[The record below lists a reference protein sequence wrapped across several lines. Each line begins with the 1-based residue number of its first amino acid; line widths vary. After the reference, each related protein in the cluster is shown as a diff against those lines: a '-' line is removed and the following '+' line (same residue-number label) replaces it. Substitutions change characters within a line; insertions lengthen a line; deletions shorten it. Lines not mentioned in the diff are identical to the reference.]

1 MEQVLSNAWAADPA
15 GDAEPLAGEDFDPV
29 LASLTPAH
37 MPEVLFARAQATP
50 DRPAFLF
57 LRNGEEP
64 EARLSWA
71 ALAGAVRDVA
81 LRLVAA
87 GATGR
92 RVLLL
97 HPQGPAFAR
106 DFLAVLA
113 AGGVAVPSPHMQGRR
128 AAAARIAAIIGDA
141 APALVLTTRDL
152 LPGLAGL
159 VPPGLPLVAAEDLPP
174 APADLTLP
182 EIDPEALALLQYTSG
197 STGAPRGVMITHR
210 AMVANQAMIRTAF
223 AHSPRTVMVSWLPMF
238 HDMGLIGSLLQ
249 PVYAGFAGVMMTPDA
264 FLEEPIRWLRAIS
277 RYRATTAG
285 APNFAYDYCVRR
297 IPPEDRADLDLRSW
311 QVAFNGSEPVRAAT
325 LDRFAAAFG
334 PYGFRARSFYPC
346 YGMAEA
352 TLLVAGGAV
361 GVAPHRL
368 ERPGLP
374 LPVVSCGHTGAR
386 HDLAIVAPGGHDPLA
401 EGEVG
406 EIWFRGP
413 SVAQGYWNAPEVN
426 ATAFDQDLSDGT
438 TGWMRTGDL
447 GLIQDGELY
456 VTGRLKDVI
465 IVKGRNHYPQDIE
478 ETCVAAHPALR
489 ADGGAVFVVERG
501 EKETLVLV
509 TEIQPSAFRDPP
521 LAEIAAATRAAVSEH
536 HGLHLAVVALLR
548 PGALP
553 KTTSGKVQRR
563 QARASYLDGSLA
575 VLLEDRHG
583 PDLRATAAAPITHS

>member
-1 MEQVLSNAWAADPA
+1 MEQVLSTAWLADPTA
-15 GDAEPLAGEDFDPV
+15 DREPLAGEDFDPV
-29 LASLTPAH
+29 LAAMTPAH
-37 MPEVLFARAQATP
+37 MPEVLFARGRATP
-50 DRPAFLF
+50 DRTAFLF
-57 LRNGEEP
+57 LKNGEEP
-64 EARLSWA
+64 EARLSYA

-87 GATGR
+87 GATGQ

-128 AAAARIAAIIGDA
+128 AAAQRIAAIIGDA
-141 APALVLTTRDL
+141 APALVLTTREF
-152 LPGLAGL
+152 LPGLAGT
-159 VPPGLPLVAAEDLPP
+159 VPAGLPLVAAEDLAP
-174 APADLTLP
+174 APPGLDLP
-182 EIDPEALALLQYTSG
+182 AIDPDALALLQYTSG
-197 STGAPRGVMITHR
+197 STGTPRGVMITHR

-264 FLEEPIRWLRAIS
+264 FLEEPVRWLRAIS
-277 RYRATTAG
+277 RYGGTTAG

-297 IPPEDRADLDLRSW
+297 IPVEDRAELDLSSW

-325 LDRFAAAFG
+325 LDRFSAAFG
-334 PYGFRARSFYPC
+334 PYGFRARSHYPC

-368 ERPGLP
+368 DRPGMP
-374 LPVVSCGHTGAR
+374 LPAVSCGQTGAH
-386 HDLAIVAPGGHDPLA
+386 HDLAIVPPGGHDPLP
-401 EGEVG
+401 EGAVG

-413 SVAQGYWNAPEVN
+413 SVALGYWNAPEVN
-426 ATAFDQDLSDGT
+426 ATAFDQTLSDGSA
-438 TGWMRTGDL
+438 GWMRTGDL

-509 TEIQPSAFRDPP
+509 SEVQPSAFRDPP
-521 LAEIAAATRAAVSEH
+521 LAEIADAVRAAVSEH

-563 QARASYLDGSLA
+563 QARATYLDGSLA
-575 VLLEDRHG
+575 VLIEDRHG
-583 PDLRATAAAPITHS
+583 PDLRAGQAEDRPH